1 MDILLS
7 HFFCHSRKYFYI
19 RDSMR
24 QGSITY
30 GISYR
35 PATPNIFRA
44 DVAGGPIKS
53 LSCAVIEPTIFFETL
68 PSDFAIGERKTKVGY
83 GQNTKMQGGITV
95 FYDGRRGRKQPDASS
110 VEVAFVVTPSAP
122 LVEGGGIKLPEAV
135 GSHLQPGPQDRHGDI
150 LG

>member
-1 MDILLS
+1 MAPFLPMTSLYPRPCWAAMDILLS

-35 PATPNIFRA
+35 PATPNISRA
-44 DVAGGPIKS
+44 DVAGGSIKS

-68 PSDFAIGERKTKVGY
+68 PLTSLSANV
-83 GQNTKMQGGITV
+83 
-95 FYDGRRGRKQPDASS
+95 RRRWGMVKIPQCMEESRSS
-110 VEVAFVVTPSAP
+110 MMDVEDENNQMRAPSRSCCHA
-122 LVEGGGIKLPEAV
+122 
-135 GSHLQPGPQDRHGDI
+135 
-150 LG
+150 